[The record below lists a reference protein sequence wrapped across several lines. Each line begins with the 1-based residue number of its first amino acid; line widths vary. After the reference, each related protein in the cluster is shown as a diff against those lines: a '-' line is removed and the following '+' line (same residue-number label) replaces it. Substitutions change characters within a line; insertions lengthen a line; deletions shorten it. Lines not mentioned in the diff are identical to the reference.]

1 MLSPYQR
8 QQITPSVE
16 KHNAKKI
23 ILDVDTGG
31 DDAVAILL
39 AGHHPELQLEAVTVT
54 HGNAPLLT
62 TLDNTLRVIEAGK
75 LSHIP
80 VFSGADRPIVADPIP
95 TKPVQRSTLPLPSPT
110 STPQPQRAAEFL
122 IDYYLSPQGPSTCY
136 VPLGPQTNL
145 ALALRLEPKIAE
157 RIPSI
162 TTMAGAYIEGN
173 TTPSAE
179 FNVLA
184 DPEAAHIVFTAGIP
198 ITMVGLEVTVQ
209 ALLSLDDAEE
219 LGKRGTIWAE
229 IASRIIKD
237 EVLWFMNNLGWDGG
251 QIYDACAVAA
261 LVDPLILETQ
271 PMHVAI
277 ELFGQHSRG
286 RTVADISGYHKNPPN
301 VNVGGR
307 IDRDRF
313 MEILFEGLS

>member
-1 MLSPYQR
+1 MP
-8 QQITPSVE
+8 
-16 KHNAKKI
+16 KKI

-80 VFSGADRPIVADPIP
+80 VFSGADRPLVADPVP
-95 TKPVQRSTLPLPSPT
+95 TKPVQSSTLPLPSPT
-110 STPQPQRAAEFL
+110 LTPQPQRAAEFL

-162 TTMAGAYIEGN
+162 TTMAGAYIEG
-173 TTPSAE
+173 
-179 FNVLA
+179 
-184 DPEAAHIVFTAGIP
+184 TAGIP
-198 ITMVGLEVTVQ
+198 ITMVGLEVTAQ

-219 LGKRGTIWAE
+219 LGKHGTVWAE

-261 LVDPLILETQ
+261 LVDPQILETQ

-301 VNVGGR
+301 VHVGVR

-313 MEILFEGLS
+313 IEILFEGLS

>member
-1 MLSPYQR
+1 MP
-8 QQITPSVE
+8 
-16 KHNAKKI
+16 KKI

-39 AGHHPELQLEAVTVT
+39 AGHHPEMQLEAVTVT
-54 HGNAPLLT
+54 HGNAPLLK

-75 LSHIP
+75 LSDIP

-95 TKPVQRSTLPLPSPT
+95 TKPIQRSTLPLPSPT
-110 STPQPQRAAEFL
+110 FTPQPQRAAEFL

-136 VPLGPQTNL
+136 VPLRPQTNL

-198 ITMVGLEVTVQ
+198 ITMIGLEVTAQ

-219 LGKRGTIWAE
+219 LGKCGTVWAE

-237 EVLWFMNNLGWDGG
+237 EVLWFMNNLGWAGG
-251 QIYDACAVAA
+251 QIYNACAVAA

-286 RTVADISGYHKNPPN
+286 RTVADISGFHKNPPN
-301 VNVGGR
+301 VNVGVR